1 MDIAYAMLSDNH
13 GLLNWIQKPF
23 SDLTNYKGIGKEKAL
38 RISATFE
45 IAKRFSSL
53 QSFDNETIN
62 EPEQI
67 YKKYL
72 PILSF
77 SNQEQ
82 VFLIILNKKKK
93 IIHEVNLYKGTSR
106 AVTFS
111 ISQIIQQIL
120 MHGGYYFYIIH
131 NHPSG
136 DLLPSK
142 DDTFLTS
149 DLIMECKKVN
159 VFLVDHLIIG
169 PSGYFSFKDSKAY
182 EIC

>member
-13 GLLNWIQKPF
+13 GLLNLIQKPF

-93 IIHEVNLYKGTSR
+93 YLCLFR
-106 AVTFS
+106 CF
-111 ISQIIQQIL
+111 
-120 MHGGYYFYIIH
+120 
-131 NHPSG
+131 PR
-136 DLLPSK
+136 
-142 DDTFLTS
+142 
-149 DLIMECKKVN
+149 
-159 VFLVDHLIIG
+159 
-169 PSGYFSFKDSKAY
+169 
-182 EIC
+182 